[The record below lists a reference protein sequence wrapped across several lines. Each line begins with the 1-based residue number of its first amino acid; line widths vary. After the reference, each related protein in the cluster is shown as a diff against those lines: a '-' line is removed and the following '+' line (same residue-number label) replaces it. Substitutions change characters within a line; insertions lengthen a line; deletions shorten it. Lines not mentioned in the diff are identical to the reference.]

1 MAVPTY
7 EEFMLPALQLMSD
20 GKTRRN
26 SEIIEEVAMLMKLSE
41 EDKMIMVPSQT
52 EYTYE
57 NRIGWALYY
66 IMRAGLLERPKRGYY
81 KITNRGILVLGKKP
95 FNINKSFLMQF
106 DEFQAFQNIA
116 KTPKDVLEI
125 KETSSITPQESIQI
139 AYRDINKSL
148 ISDLLDIIKKVKP
161 SFFEKLVVNL
171 LLSMGYGGSG
181 TDAGKVVG
189 KSGDGGI
196 DGIIDQ
202 DKLGLDKI
210 YIQAKRWQ
218 NNVGSP
224 ELNSFVGSLVGFHA
238 DKGVFITTSDFNKS
252 ALEYVSKAG
261 KNIIL
266 INGQKL
272 VELMIEHNVGVSEHE
287 RYIVKKIDHDY
298 FSDEDI

>member
-1 MAVPTY
+1 
-7 EEFMLPALQLMSD
+7 MLEKQP
-20 GKTRRN
+20 N
-26 SEIIEEVAMLMKLSE
+26 C
-41 EDKMIMVPSQT
+41 
-52 EYTYE
+52 
-57 NRIGWALYY
+57 
-66 IMRAGLLERPKRGYY
+66 
-81 KITNRGILVLGKKP
+81 
-95 FNINKSFLMQF
+95 INKSYLMQF
-106 DEFQAFQNIA
+106 DEFVAFQNLSKNLKENVSE
-116 KTPKDVLEI
+116 KT
-125 KETSSITPQESIQI
+125 ETNLANVTPQESMNISFNEI
-139 AYRDINKSL
+139 KMTL
-148 ISDLLDIIKKVKP
+148 ISDLLDIVKKVKP
-161 SFFEKLVVNL
+161 NFFERLVVDL
-171 LLSMGYGGSG
+171 LLAMGYGGSG

-238 DKGVFITTSDFNKS
+238 DKGVFITTSDFNKN

-287 RYIVKKIDHDY
+287 RFIIKKVDHDY
-298 FSDEDI
+298 FNDDDI